1 MATILIMYY
10 KQVTEGYDDRERFHI
25 LQKVGM
31 SPSEVRSSIRS
42 QVLTVFFLPLT
53 VAGVHICFA
62 FSMIVKIIEAFGLY
76 NVPLFIVT
84 TAATFLIF
92 ALVYMLVYIL
102 TARVYY
108 KIVR

>member
-1 MATILIMYY
+1 MRLLLIGAPHKLLRDPFGLY
-10 KQVTEGYDDRERFHI
+10 
-25 LQKVGM
+25 L
-31 SPSEVRSSIRS
+31 SIC
-42 QVLTVFFLPLT
+42 VFLRADPIRR
-53 VAGVHICFA
+53 HICFA